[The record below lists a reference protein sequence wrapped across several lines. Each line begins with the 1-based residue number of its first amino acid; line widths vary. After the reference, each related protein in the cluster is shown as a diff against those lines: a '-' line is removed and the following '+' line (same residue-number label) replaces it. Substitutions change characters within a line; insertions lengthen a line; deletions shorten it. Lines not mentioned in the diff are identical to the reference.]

1 MCLVVI
7 VLNQTESL
15 NVLLEELSRRGIMG
29 ATILDSHGMAH
40 SLYEYDE
47 LRFFG
52 SLRILLDPQRSENKT
67 IFMVCK
73 ENLIPTISEVVN
85 EVTGGLNN
93 PDTGI
98 LFTVPVNYME
108 GIDRQN
114 D

>member
-7 VLNQTESL
+7 VLNQTECL
-15 NVLLEELSRRGIMG
+15 NNLLEELSRAGIMG

-52 SLRILLDPQRSENKT
+52 SLRILLDPERNESKT
-67 IFMVCK
+67 ILMVCK
-73 ENLIPTISEVVN
+73 EDCVSVVSEVVN
-85 EVTGGLNN
+85 RITGGLDK

-98 LFTVPVNYME
+98 LFTVPVNYVE
-108 GIDRQN
+108 GITTQN

>member
-7 VLNQTESL
+7 VLNQTDSL
-15 NVLLEELSRRGIMG
+15 NVLLEELSRHGIMG

-52 SLRILLDPQRSENKT
+52 SLRILLDPQRKESKT
-67 IFMVCK
+67 ILMVC
-73 ENLIPTISEVVN
+73 EEDSVPTISKVVN
-85 EVTGGLNN
+85 EVTGGLNH

-98 LFTVPVNYME
+98 LFTVPVNYTE
-108 GIDRQN
+108 GIQKQHD
-114 D
+114 

>member
-1 MCLVVI
+1 MCLAVI
-7 VLNQTESL
+7 VLNQTECL
-15 NVLLEELSRRGIMG
+15 NNLLEELSREGIMG

-40 SLYEYDE
+40 SLYQYDE

-52 SLRILLDPQRSENKT
+52 SLRILLDPQRNESKT

-73 ENLIPTISEVVN
+73 EDSVPIISRVVN
-85 EVTGGLNN
+85 KVTGGLDK

-108 GIDRQN
+108 GIVGQN

>member
-7 VLNQTESL
+7 VLTETDCL
-15 NVLLEELSRRGIMG
+15 NTLLEELSQEGIMG
-29 ATILDSHGMAH
+29 ATILSSHGMAH

-52 SLRILLDPQRSENKT
+52 SLRILLDPQRKESKT
-67 IFMVCK
+67 ILIVCK
-73 ENLIPTISEVVN
+73 EELVPVISKITN
-85 EVTGGLNN
+85 RVTGGLDK

-98 LFTVPVNYME
+98 LFTVPVNYVE
-108 GIDRQN
+108 GIPTQN